1 MNTAKHTPGPWQ
13 VRKSFNGYVITRVW
27 SSGFLQRMRTAHLRT
42 PEEAA
47 AAIAKATGS
56 AA

>member
-1 MNTAKHTPGPWQ
+1 MSAPKHTPGPW
-13 VRKSFNGYVITRVW
+13 VARKSFNGYVITRLW
-27 SSGFLQRMRTAHLRT
+27 SSGFLQRMRTAQLRT

-47 AAIAKATGS
+47 AAIAKVNGS

>member
-1 MNTAKHTPGPWQ
+1 MSAAKHTPGPW
-13 VRKSFNGYVITRVW
+13 VARKSFNGYVITRVW

-47 AAIAKATGS
+47 AAIAKANGG